1 MTCLTFEEFQ
11 KREESLQQVSRTNC
25 EKLREEIRLVHG
37 RQEEYH
43 TAMTAKLD
51 AFDAACEVV
60 EKQGSI
66 HTVAQKVQELKIK
79 LNRLHDVE
87 RYLSTLVAVERIKY
101 LCGSLDGK
109 K

>member
-25 EKLREEIRLVHG
+25 EKLKEEIRLVHG

-60 EKQGSI
+60 EKQDSI